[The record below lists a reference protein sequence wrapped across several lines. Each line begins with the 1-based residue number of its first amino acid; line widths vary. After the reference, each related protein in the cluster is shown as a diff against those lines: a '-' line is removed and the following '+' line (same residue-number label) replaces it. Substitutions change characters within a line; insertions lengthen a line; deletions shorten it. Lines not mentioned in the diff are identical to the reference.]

1 MQNGLTPDF
10 LSCLVPP
17 TVGSTTTYN
26 LRNFSYLQT
35 VHASSQLYY
44 KSFLPSVTRSWNELS
59 EDKRNSTS
67 VAVFKSK
74 LQCNVRSPPSFFF
87 DGKRTGQ
94 IHHARLRLNC
104 SSLRQHLFS
113 KNIVESP
120 LCECGAVE
128 DTKHFFLECRRY
140 RNLRVELNNAISLIC
155 PPTLNILLHGSSK
168 LTDSDNKKIF
178 LAVHDF
184 IVKSKRF

>member
-10 LSCLVPP
+10 LSSLVSPA
-17 TVGSTTTYN
+17 VGSTTTYN
-26 LRNFSYLQT
+26 LRNFSNLQT
-35 VHASSQLYY
+35 VYASSQLYY
-44 KSFLPSVTRSWNELS
+44 RSFLPSVTRSWNELS
-59 EDKRNSTS
+59 EDKKNSTS

-94 IHHARLRLNC
+94 IHH
-104 SSLRQHLFS
+104 
-113 KNIVESP
+113 IIESP

-128 DTKHFFLECRRY
+128 DTKHFLLECHRY
-140 RNLRVELNNAISLIC
+140 RNLRVELNNTISLIC
-155 PPTLNILLHGSSK
+155 PPTLNILLHGSSE

>member
-1 MQNGLTPDF
+1 MAD
-10 LSCLVPP
+10 
-17 TVGSTTTYN
+17 
-26 LRNFSYLQT
+26 
-35 VHASSQLYY
+35 
-44 KSFLPSVTRSWNELS
+44 
-59 EDKRNSTS
+59 
-67 VAVFKSK
+67 FKSK
-74 LQCNVRSPPSFFF
+74 LQCNVRSPPSVFF

-120 LCECGAVE
+120 LCERGAVE
-128 DTKHFFLECRRY
+128 DTKHFLLECHRY
-140 RNLRVELNNAISLIC
+140 RNLRVELNNTISLIC
-155 PPTLNILLHGSSK
+155 PPTLNILLHGSSE

-184 IVKSKRF
+184 MLNPNDFDSNIRKHINLK